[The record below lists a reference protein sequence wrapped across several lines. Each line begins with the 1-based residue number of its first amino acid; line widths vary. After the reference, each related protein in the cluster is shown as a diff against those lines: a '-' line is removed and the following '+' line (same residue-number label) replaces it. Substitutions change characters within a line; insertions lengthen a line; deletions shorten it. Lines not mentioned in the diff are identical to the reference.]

1 MQKIGTDGYI
11 VEPNRAHLNYA
22 LCKRKNNYRTGV
34 LQAGADIR
42 KNKSL
47 TSPTGRT
54 YSHITSTRKTY
65 MYLIIISEEDSK
77 TLVLSSP
84 YSTIRV

>member
-1 MQKIGTDGYI
+1 MQKIGTDGHI

-22 LCKRKNNYRTGV
+22 LCKRKNNYRTDV
-34 LQAGADIR
+34 AGADIR
-42 KNKSL
+42 QNKSL